1 MTKKIWRVF
10 PRPIMWLNCSI
21 FNEVVQYCCYFL
33 QDLGRLQEL
42 QFLELSENKLEVL
55 PPELGNL
62 SELRDFFVSDNLL
75 LELPET
81 IGNF

>member
-1 MTKKIWRVF
+1 MLLSV
-10 PRPIMWLNCSI
+10 
-21 FNEVVQYCCYFL
+21 

-62 SELRDFFVSDNLL
+62 SELRDFFLSDNLL
-75 LELPET
+75 AELPET
-81 IGNF
+81 IGDLWCDCFLLYI